1 MVCAQCVWRSCGD
14 VLSAPG
20 VSVLN
25 RSEKRVSNQST
36 TPCTITGPPASVSST
51 TERCVSPV
59 APSPAPAATLAS
71 TSSPRTPSVRAAR
84 TTSAA
89 VKSRSSA
96 ATVARSSRRISRES
110 VTTCAPFTGAT
121 IAALIASSARL
132 FCTHGISKP

>member
-1 MVCAQCVWRSCGD
+1 MPTRTRMLAHGFERAPERAERAGRPSLVSSRRLAPSRIQRDRLREVQHGLRPVRLAPCGD

-71 TSSPRTPSVRAAR
+71 TSSPRTPSVRACQNHLPPR
-84 TTSAA
+84 
-89 VKSRSSA
+89 
-96 ATVARSSRRISRES
+96 
-110 VTTCAPFTGAT
+110 
-121 IAALIASSARL
+121 
-132 FCTHGISKP
+132 